1 MTTEEMK
8 TAKRKLET
16 SVADAIMAFESQAK
30 CQVVCL
36 DIRRI
41 AMYGGPTKVL
51 IEAEVH
57 L

>member
-8 TAKRKLET
+8 TAKQKLEA
-16 SVADAIMAFESQAK
+16 SVASAITTFESQAQ
-30 CQVVCL
+30 CQVMYL

-41 AMYGGPTKVL
+41 ARYGEFAKIL